1 MALHNN
7 RWTVGKVGNIDTGIN
22 SSLGH
27 GGGEKSQEERGNITI
42 TEILLISQS
51 PQEEVEHLSLLML
64 LFVGVPCETSPFSS
78 RERWHGKVTSSV
90 FSFLFFFFLFLEEEN
105 FGFRDFLWRI
115 FREIEEM
122 KRNGKLALLDDRV
135 KKERKNDFFL
145 LNDEMLKYLY
155 ESFKYL
161 RHSRRI
167 IDMFVLN

>member
-1 MALHNN
+1 M
-7 RWTVGKVGNIDTGIN
+7 
-22 SSLGH
+22 
-27 GGGEKSQEERGNITI
+27 
-42 TEILLISQS
+42 
-51 PQEEVEHLSLLML
+51 
-64 LFVGVPCETSPFSS
+64 
-78 RERWHGKVTSSV
+78 TSSV

-161 RHSRRI
+161 SRRI
-167 IDMFVLN
+167 IDMFDLN

>member
-1 MALHNN
+1 M
-7 RWTVGKVGNIDTGIN
+7 
-22 SSLGH
+22 
-27 GGGEKSQEERGNITI
+27 
-42 TEILLISQS
+42 
-51 PQEEVEHLSLLML
+51 
-64 LFVGVPCETSPFSS
+64 
-78 RERWHGKVTSSV
+78 TSSV
-90 FSFLFFFFLFLEEEN
+90 FFLFLEEEN

-167 IDMFVLN
+167 IDMFDLN

>member
-1 MALHNN
+1 
-7 RWTVGKVGNIDTGIN
+7 
-22 SSLGH
+22 
-27 GGGEKSQEERGNITI
+27 
-42 TEILLISQS
+42 
-51 PQEEVEHLSLLML
+51 
-64 LFVGVPCETSPFSS
+64 
-78 RERWHGKVTSSV
+78 
-90 FSFLFFFFLFLEEEN
+90 
-105 FGFRDFLWRI
+105 
-115 FREIEEM
+115 M

>member
-90 FSFLFFFFLFLEEEN
+90 FSFLFFFFVLGGGEFWISRFLMAN
-105 FGFRDFLWRI
+105 LSRDWRN
-115 FREIEEM
+115 ET
-122 KRNGKLALLDDRV
+122 KWKTSVTGW
-135 KKERKNDFFL
+135 
-145 LNDEMLKYLY
+145 
-155 ESFKYL
+155 
-161 RHSRRI
+161 
-167 IDMFVLN
+167 

>member
-1 MALHNN
+1 M
-7 RWTVGKVGNIDTGIN
+7 
-22 SSLGH
+22 
-27 GGGEKSQEERGNITI
+27 
-42 TEILLISQS
+42 
-51 PQEEVEHLSLLML
+51 
-64 LFVGVPCETSPFSS
+64 
-78 RERWHGKVTSSV
+78 TSSV

-167 IDMFVLN
+167 IDMFDLN

>member
-78 RERWHGKVTSSV
+78 RFAPTVTWKGDI
-90 FSFLFFFFLFLEEEN
+90 LGFFFVLGGGEFWISRFLMANLS
-105 FGFRDFLWRI
+105 RDWRN
-115 FREIEEM
+115 ET
-122 KRNGKLALLDDRV
+122 KWKTSVTGW
-135 KKERKNDFFL
+135 
-145 LNDEMLKYLY
+145 
-155 ESFKYL
+155 
-161 RHSRRI
+161 
-167 IDMFVLN
+167 

>member
-1 MALHNN
+1 M
-7 RWTVGKVGNIDTGIN
+7 
-22 SSLGH
+22 
-27 GGGEKSQEERGNITI
+27 
-42 TEILLISQS
+42 
-51 PQEEVEHLSLLML
+51 
-64 LFVGVPCETSPFSS
+64 
-78 RERWHGKVTSSV
+78 TSSV

-122 KRNGKLALLDDRV
+122 KQNGKLALLDDRV